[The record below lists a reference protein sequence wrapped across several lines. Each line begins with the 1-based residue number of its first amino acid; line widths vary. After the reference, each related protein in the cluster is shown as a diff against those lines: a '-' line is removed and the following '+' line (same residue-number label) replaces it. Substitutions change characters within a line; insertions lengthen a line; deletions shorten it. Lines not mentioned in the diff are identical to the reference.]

1 VIILYNNEKHLF
13 YNMDEIMTPRS
24 KIIIVEDE
32 IIIALDLK
40 LRLENL
46 GYEVVHIAFNGEDAL
61 KLAGETN
68 PDLILMDIQL
78 NGEMDGINVAQQI
91 RNLYN
96 IPFIFLTGSFEKK
109 LLERAK
115 QTDPI
120 GFINKPFDES
130 EIQYFIE
137 KAIIQKQDL
146 DILNL

>member
-1 VIILYNNEKHLF
+1 
-13 YNMDEIMTPRS
+13 
-24 KIIIVEDE
+24 
-32 IIIALDLK
+32 
-40 LRLENL
+40 
-46 GYEVVHIAFNGEDAL
+46 
-61 KLAGETN
+61 
-68 PDLILMDIQL
+68 MDIQL
-78 NGEMDGINVAQQI
+78 NGEMDGINVTQQI